1 MDNVKDSVAETIDY
15 INQVEKEIMF
25 SFEQN
30 NKKSL
35 LDKVIQDLCMTL
47 NLEQDTILNESNRN
61 KCKSADFEESNLNS
75 RDQFQ
80 FEKCGLLKISSKSSS
95 SELSFDIDKQ
105 SNYRYSFYDNS
116 NLLLVHLTPSYLIDE
131 SVSLSKI

>member
-61 KCKSADFEESNLNS
+61 KCKSVDFEESNLNS

-80 FEKCGLLKISSKSSS
+80 F
-95 SELSFDIDKQ
+95 
-105 SNYRYSFYDNS
+105 
-116 NLLLVHLTPSYLIDE
+116 
-131 SVSLSKI
+131 